1 MEYVLTKKEKSVV
14 EAQVT
19 IDGELWT
26 KAQKKAFNKL
36 ASELQIQGFRKG
48 KVPAEMAKKYIDPRK
63 VLANAIDYVLQDGYS
78 YVLDNEKEL
87 EVMAQPDVAISDVNE
102 EKLVVVYSLT
112 VRPEVTLGQYKD
124 LEIEKEAVEV
134 TEEDINEELK
144 KIQDK
149 NAELVVSEELVKVG
163 DTVNLDFKGFVDGE
177 AFEGGEAQG
186 FDLVIG
192 SGQFIPGFEEGL
204 VGVKTGESKDVEIT
218 FPENYVPALAG
229 QKATFKCKVN
239 SIKSKVLPELND
251 DLALDENIEG
261 VSTLEELKTHLTTL
275 IKERKEK
282 ASEGAA
288 YETLVN
294 TIVDAS
300 EVEIPEKVL
309 EEDVKAQLENL
320 KERAKQQGINYEQY
334 LQLTNQTEEELL
346 AKIRE
351 NCTRNLKTSFVF
363 GKIAKDNNV
372 TITNEDIEA
381 EFVKIAESYKMD
393 VETVKNAL
401 ANRTNELANN
411 IFMSKIHELLV
422 NSNKFVVK
430 A

>member
-351 NCTRNLKTSFVF
+351 NCARNLKTSFVF

>member
-144 KIQDK
+144 KIQEK
-149 NAELVVSEELVKVG
+149 NAELVVSEEPVKVG

-261 VSTLEELKTHLTTL
+261 VSTLEELKTHLSTL

-351 NCTRNLKTSFVF
+351 NCARNLKTSFVF

>member
-124 LEIEKEAVEV
+124 LEIEKDAVEV

-144 KIQDK
+144 KIQEK
-149 NAELVVSEELVKVG
+149 NAELVVSEEPVKVG

-218 FPENYVPALAG
+218 FPDNYVPALAG

-261 VSTLEELKTHLTTL
+261 VSTLEELKAHLTNL
-275 IKERKEK
+275 VKERKEK

-294 TIVDAS
+294 TIVDS
-300 EVEIPEKVL
+300 CEVEIPEKVL

-351 NCTRNLKTSFVF
+351 NCARNLKTSFVF

>member
-192 SGQFIPGFEEGL
+192 SGQLIPGFEE
-204 VGVKTGESKDVEIT
+204 
-218 FPENYVPALAG
+218 
-229 QKATFKCKVN
+229 
-239 SIKSKVLPELND
+239 
-251 DLALDENIEG
+251 
-261 VSTLEELKTHLTTL
+261 
-275 IKERKEK
+275 
-282 ASEGAA
+282 
-288 YETLVN
+288 
-294 TIVDAS
+294 
-300 EVEIPEKVL
+300 
-309 EEDVKAQLENL
+309 
-320 KERAKQQGINYEQY
+320 
-334 LQLTNQTEEELL
+334 
-346 AKIRE
+346 
-351 NCTRNLKTSFVF
+351 
-363 GKIAKDNNV
+363 
-372 TITNEDIEA
+372 
-381 EFVKIAESYKMD
+381 
-393 VETVKNAL
+393 
-401 ANRTNELANN
+401 
-411 IFMSKIHELLV
+411 
-422 NSNKFVVK
+422 
-430 A
+430 

>member
-1 MEYVLTKKEKSVV
+1 M
-14 EAQVT
+14 
-19 IDGELWT
+19 
-26 KAQKKAFNKL
+26 
-36 ASELQIQGFRKG
+36 
-48 KVPAEMAKKYIDPRK
+48 
-63 VLANAIDYVLQDGYS
+63 
-78 YVLDNEKEL
+78 
-87 EVMAQPDVAISDVNE
+87 
-102 EKLVVVYSLT
+102 
-112 VRPEVTLGQYKD
+112 
-124 LEIEKEAVEV
+124 
-134 TEEDINEELK
+134 
-144 KIQDK
+144 
-149 NAELVVSEELVKVG
+149 SEELVKVG

-351 NCTRNLKTSFVF
+351 NCARNLKTSFVF

>member
-204 VGVKTGESKDVEIT
+204 VGVKTGESKNVEIT

>member
-36 ASELQIQGFRKG
+36 VSELQIQGFRKG

-351 NCTRNLKTSFVF
+351 NCARNLKTSFVF